1 MERLWKQL
9 QQPLLAKV
17 VAAHNRGVLT
27 VDPLAYAT
35 DLGEPAERVR
45 AGLAALQV
53 ARFIETRPH
62 HDSLLITR
70 ICPLARQILG
80 TGPTALAPDTAPS
93 PVLRPPG
100 T

>member
-1 MERLWKQL
+1 MERLGKQL
-9 QQPLLAKV
+9 QQPLLARV
-17 VAAHNRGVLT
+17 VAAHDRGVLT

-45 AGLAALQV
+45 AALAALQV
-53 ARFIETRPH
+53 AGFMETRPH

-70 ICPLARQILG
+70 ICPLARQILD
-80 TGPTALAPDTAPS
+80 TDPTAVAPDTAS
-93 PVLRPPG
+93 GPVLRAPG